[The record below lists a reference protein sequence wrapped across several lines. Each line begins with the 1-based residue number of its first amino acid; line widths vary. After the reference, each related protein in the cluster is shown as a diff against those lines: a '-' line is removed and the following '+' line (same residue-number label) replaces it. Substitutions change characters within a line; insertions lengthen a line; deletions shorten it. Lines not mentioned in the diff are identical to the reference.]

1 MKKRIRSLGMA
12 VLQPLLVIVTRS
24 AALAVGGT
32 GLPWD
37 EPLTTVSDALWGTPA
52 HAIMTAVIVFAGLAW
67 AFTDHQIGARRVF
80 AGAMG
85 GALAINAPDV
95 MAALGWGA
103 ALS

>member
-1 MKKRIRSLGMA
+1 M
-12 VLQPLLVIVTRS
+12 TRS
-24 AALAVGGT
+24 GRQTALLWFLLPRAAWATTGGS

-37 EPLTTVSDALWGTPA
+37 TPLTTVSNALSGTPA

-95 MAALGWGA
+95 MNALGWGA
-103 ALS
+103 ALF